1 MFLRASNGRS
11 VRSNSIM
18 IEKTSDD
25 LRTTY
30 SMTIVKQL
38 IAESNLEVFIHYSSR
53 MYFSVYIFVLIMN
66 NHT

>member
-53 MYFSVYIFVLIMN
+53 MYFNVYIFVLIMN

>member
-1 MFLRASNGRS
+1 
-11 VRSNSIM
+11 M

-38 IAESNLEVFIHYSSR
+38 IAERRNMQVFILCPSR
-53 MYFSVYIFVLIMN
+53 VYYSVYIIF
-66 NHT
+66 